1 MIYYILIFIKIL
13 QKQIKIITRDEFG
26 YKIFLK
32 ICKLYPEI
40 ENFVNKSNIDEKTYS
55 QGFSKGYLYN
65 NKNNLKYSNNIIAQ
79 SFQATNKVLY
89 KKTMNYENKNMK

>member
-1 MIYYILIFIKIL
+1 MKFLKIL

-40 ENFVNKSNIDEKTYS
+40 ENSVNKSNTDEKTYG
-55 QGFSKGYLYN
+55 QGLSKGYP
-65 NKNNLKYSNNIIAQ
+65 NKNNLKYSNNIIAH

-89 KKTMNYENKNMK
+89 KKSMNYENKNMK